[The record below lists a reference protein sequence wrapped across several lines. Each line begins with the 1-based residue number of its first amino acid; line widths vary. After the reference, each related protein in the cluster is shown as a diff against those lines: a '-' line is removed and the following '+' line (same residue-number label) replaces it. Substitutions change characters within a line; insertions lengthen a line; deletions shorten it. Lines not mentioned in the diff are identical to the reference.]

1 MSKIINNKLDLRRLY
16 RDPKKTS
23 LEKTQYKLDADSHRF
38 IAASPFLIL
47 GTHGDVSPRGDYLGF
62 VKVSDD
68 NTVIIPDRKWNN
80 RLDSMSNILTDPIVA
95 LIFLIPGIN
104 EKFRIRGEAEIT
116 TDPALLEPL
125 SIKNLAP
132 NSGLLIHVRE
142 AYIHCAKAIL
152 RSNLWN
158 EDARQDG
165 LRFGATKIFAAHVKR
180 DYDQYSASYNEDI
193 KLSMAEEGRG
203 KINE

>member
-23 LEKTQYKLDADSHRF
+23 LEKTQYKLDAHSRRF

-47 GTHGDVSPRGDYLGF
+47 GTHGDVSPRGDYPGF
-62 VKVSDD
+62 VKVLDA
-68 NTVIIPDRKWNN
+68 NTIIIPDRRGNN

-95 LIFLIPGIN
+95 LIFLIPSSN
-104 EKFRIRGEAEIT
+104 ETFRIRGEAEIT
-116 TDPALLEPL
+116 TDPVFLEPL

-158 EDARQDG
+158 EDAHQDS

-180 DYDQYSASYNEDI
+180 DYDQYSASYEEDI
-193 KLSMAEEGRG
+193 KLSMVEEGRG